1 MYSMILSRQAQVL
14 PASER
19 LGVSAVPYNYEIVPN
34 VATDTDY
41 QIRVRFF
48 VNDLLMANPLQYN
61 NPRLAQPFKDLNTV
75 KVTLQL
81 GDIAARCANLNPEI
95 VPAAGAAALGKG
107 LVVDCISAVHTLT
120 VRSWNPSTALEI
132 PESLAWGSPRI
143 QRISNDR
150 HVVSANV
157 ISPPLES
164 KTFTMTG
171 VPNMLAIY
179 VERPRLL
186 KTDAGVD
193 IPGIPSGIGSTQRGA
208 GSIFYVRPSDLGL
221 TDEIMNGS
229 GETIDGIVRVT
240 VKGASTDEVCYLR
253 VFLLYDVFVYEEDV
267 RLIGWDGIQY
277 ILTGIDLFSKKGY
290 ARALLNKKA
299 DTVAEAMDNLL
310 SEAHGIRSVR
320 SDKGTEFI
328 NQKFKAVL
336 KRHNVK
342 QILSLPG
349 KPQSNGQVER
359 FNGILKEMIRKSM
372 RAKGTRDWPSYL
384 QELVD
389 VYNNS
394 YQITIDMT
402 PNEAHALEDGKA

>member
-1 MYSMILSRQAQVL
+1 MVPPLTKTQEDGLYDLWYTRGFTFGRDKVWRKAN
-14 PASER
+14 EEG
-19 LGVSAVPYNYEIVPN
+19 LGVSQRQVTEWLRKQE
-34 VATDTDY
+34 TY
-41 QIRVRFF
+41 QMYLRPKRPRV
-48 VNDLLMANPLQYN
+48 
-61 NPRLAQPFKDLNTV
+61 
-75 KVTLQL
+75 
-81 GDIAARCANLNPEI
+81 
-95 VPAAGAAALGKG
+95 
-107 LVVDCISAVHTLT
+107 
-120 VRSWNPSTALEI
+120 VRST
-132 PESLAWGSPRI
+132 
-143 QRISNDR
+143 
-150 HVVSANV
+150 
-157 ISPPLES
+157 
-164 KTFTMTG
+164 
-171 VPNMLAIY
+171 
-179 VERPRLL
+179 
-186 KTDAGVD
+186 
-193 IPGIPSGIGSTQRGA
+193 
-208 GSIFYVRPSDLGL
+208 
-221 TDEIMNGS
+221 
-229 GETIDGIVRVT
+229 IVR
-240 VKGASTDEVCYLR
+240 APQR
-253 VFLLYDVFVYEEDV
+253 VMGIDLADV

-402 PNEAHALEDGKA
+402 PNEAHALEDGKREGVVARTKKRATALATPPTFRVGDTVRVVKSAVANDGEKWSKTLHRVEKILRPSTPFGSTVYRLSGAPYVAKRGQPRPDWVGNKYEEDLQLVERVENTRDSAPRWDISRLLKKQSRDGEPGWMVKWTTGETTWEPVENLKRDVPKMLKDAEKR